1 MVYFV
6 FRKIKVRL
14 KQFEKG
20 HRENTFNWSTDVSE
34 MTVRKLP
41 SRKLTRDKDESGNL
55 LKIFCKVWL
64 TETLTTYLNFI
75 SSLNYN
81 NKVCTAPLFH
91 CHYNHWYSTA
101 HSLKLL

>member
-34 MTVRKLP
+34 MTLRKLP

-64 TETLTTYLNFI
+64 I
-75 SSLNYN
+75 GSSRHL
-81 NKVCTAPLFH
+81 P
-91 CHYNHWYSTA
+91 
-101 HSLKLL
+101 LKLYFFT